1 MKMSRRRAARLVL
14 GAPVAAAVA
23 APLGAWVGQALAAQQ
38 AAAPQPAPGADDGP
52 GRSAL
57 GKFLSRQEEG
67 LSSAERR
74 QVRRSVAQLEQ
85 SLKEVRDFVVT
96 NDVPPAGVFRALR
109 SKR

>member
-23 APLGAWVGQALAAQQ
+23 SPFGSWVGQALAAQQ
-38 AAAPQPAPGADDGP
+38 AAPAPDDGP

-57 GKFLSRQEEG
+57 GRFLSRQEEG
-67 LSSAERR
+67 LSGRERR
-74 QVRRSVAQLEQ
+74 EVRRSVAQLEQ
-85 SLKEVRDFVVT
+85 SLKEIRDFAVT
-96 NDVPPAGVFRALR
+96 NDVPPAGTFRAVR